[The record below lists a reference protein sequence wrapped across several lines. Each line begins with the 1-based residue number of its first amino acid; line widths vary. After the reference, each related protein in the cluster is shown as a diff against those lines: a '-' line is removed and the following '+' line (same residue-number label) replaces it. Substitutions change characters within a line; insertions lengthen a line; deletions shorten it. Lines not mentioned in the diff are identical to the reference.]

1 MAEQGN
7 ASNTSFL
14 DANLS
19 NTGSKIAGK
28 VLDAILPG
36 TTRPKHDINQF
47 TTHILKEY
55 EFAYTSNRLVMTFI
69 KVPPAIL
76 DTVQGLEKSQI
87 NLFSWN
93 TFKNYFAYQAFTAR
107 IAGIGN
113 ITSSTI
119 GEHSSITI
127 LPKSSKTEEITT
139 DVLCYYHKNYPF
151 DHIGYMLQE
160 WLGILGWKS
169 SDLNYNGFIQKLYES
184 DTSKEKS
191 PTNLYKGNILICTYS
206 QCGSEKQTESS
217 SEQKSFKSL
226 RDVVNEAKR
235 RFQGGAGNTE
245 PSPHFPTKFI
255 VEDAYLA
262 LGVYPKNITGIADF
276 DRNHVNFREYGIT
289 WNVDMLLYNNKIKEV
304 AQGISDDYFEFISY
318 YNEGESFA
326 KNGI

>member
-1 MAEQGN
+1 MAEQDNTSN
-7 ASNTSFL
+7 ASFL

-19 NTGSKIAGK
+19 NTGSKIANRI
-28 VLDAILPG
+28 LDAVLPG

-69 KVPPAIL
+69 KLPPAIL
-76 DTVQGLEKSQI
+76 KIIASFDKSI
-87 NLFSWN
+87 HVNAYSWL
-93 TFKNYFAYQAFTAR
+93 TFHSYFAYQATTAK
-107 IAGIGN
+107 IAGIGS
-113 ITSSTI
+113 ITTSTI
-119 GEHSSITI
+119 GEHSTVTI
-127 LPKSSKTEEITT
+127 LPRSSRTEEITT
-139 DVLCYYHKNYPF
+139 DILCYYHKDYPF

-191 PTNLYKGNILICTYS
+191 PTNLYKGNILVCSYS
-206 QCGSEKQTESS
+206 QCGLKEQAKSNLEKNN
-217 SEQKSFKSL
+217 FNNL
-226 RDVVNEAKR
+226 RDVINEAKR
-235 RFQGGAGNTE
+235 RLRGDTNNIE
-245 PSPHFPTKFI
+245 LSPHFPTNFV

-276 DRNHVNFREYGIT
+276 DRGYMSFREYSIT

-304 AQGISDDYFEFISY
+304 AQSISDEYFKFISY
-318 YNEGESFA
+318 YTENEL
-326 KNGI
+326 